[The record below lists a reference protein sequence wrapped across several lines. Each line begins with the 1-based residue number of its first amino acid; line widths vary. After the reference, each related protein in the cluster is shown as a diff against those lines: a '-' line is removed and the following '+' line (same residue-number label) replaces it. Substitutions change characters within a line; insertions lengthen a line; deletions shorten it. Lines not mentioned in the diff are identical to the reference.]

1 MKNMKPI
8 NIYLRAVAS
17 LLLAVFGWGFLA
29 PPLVS
34 SPTDAGLIA
43 GVVVVFAVPAGIYYL
58 LKPIFKSKTKEN
70 EKN

>member
-1 MKNMKPI
+1 MDPI
-8 NIYLRAVAS
+8 KIYVRAIAA

-34 SPTDAGLIA
+34 SPTDIGLLAGAL
-43 GVVVVFAVPAGIYYL
+43 VVVAVPAGIFYL
-58 LKPIFKSKTKEN
+58 LKPILKTKNKEN

>member
-1 MKNMKPI
+1 MKPV
-8 NIYLRAVAS
+8 NIYVRSVVS
-17 LLLAVFGWGFLA
+17 LLAAVFGWGFLA

-43 GVVVVFAVPAGIYYL
+43 GVMVVFAVPVAIYYL
-58 LKPIFKSKTKEN
+58 LKPIFKQKTKEN